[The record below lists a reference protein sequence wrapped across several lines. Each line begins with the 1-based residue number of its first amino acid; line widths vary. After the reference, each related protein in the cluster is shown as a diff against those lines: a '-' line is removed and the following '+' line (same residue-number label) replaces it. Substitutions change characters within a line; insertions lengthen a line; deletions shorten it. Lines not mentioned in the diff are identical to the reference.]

1 MSKSKPK
8 EKAGGDGSSSNG
20 SSAGGSGTVTTDVGF
35 DRRVKALVE
44 EILRG
49 QSTRSPPSI
58 SGEPSGGAV
67 AGMWLFGLGWLIQV
81 VECPW

>member
-8 EKAGGDGSSSNG
+8 EKAGGDGSSSDG
-20 SSAGGSGTVTTDVGF
+20 SSVGGSGTVTTDF
-35 DRRVKALVE
+35 DRRVRVLVE

-49 QSTRSPPSI
+49 QSTRSQPSI

-67 AGMWLFGLGWLIQV
+67 AGMWLFWLGWLIQA

>member
-8 EKAGGDGSSSNG
+8 EKAKGVGSSRDG
-20 SSAGGSGTVTTDVGF
+20 SSAGGSGTVTTDVDF

-49 QSTRSPPSI
+49 QSMCSPPSI
-58 SGEPSGGAV
+58 SGEPSGGIV
-67 AGMWLFGLGWLIQV
+67 AGMWLSGLGWLIQA